1 VNLAVFV
8 ETKDD
13 GSGGDNRSTA
23 PVKLSPPTNQHPTF
37 YRLSPNQHCQST
49 EGKSITFH
57 GLAYPSSPGV
67 FHASHQPSDASTPEL
82 RTLPLVNQ
90 AQVLYNLCVN
100 YFVAKFC
107 EPKNQIS
114 PV

>member
-1 VNLAVFV
+1 MEVVVTTGAQLQSNYHHQQINTQLF
-8 ETKDD
+8 T
-13 GSGGDNRSTA
+13 GCR
-23 PVKLSPPTNQHPTF
+23 PTNTVKA
-37 YRLSPNQHCQST
+37 LK
-49 EGKSITFH
+49 GKVSHSMDLLTRAH
-57 GLAYPSSPGV
+57 LGV